1 MKYIS
6 PQVLAFISSL
16 LMSLILG
23 PLFIPALTRLKFGQ
37 TVRDDGPKT
46 HFVKKGTPTM
56 GGIIFLIPVTVVGI
70 YFSQKDLRI
79 LPLLFVTLGF
89 GIIGFLDDF
98 IKVIKKRKDGLY
110 AYQKM
115 IGLLFI
121 ATVFAFY
128 IDRYS
133 KIGPGII
140 IPFLNREFNII
151 PWLFIPFTVFVL
163 ISVTNAVNI
172 TDGLD
177 GLAAGVTLV
186 VSIFF
191 AVASI
196 IGSDFYYVRVF
207 CSILAGGCMGFLF
220 YNRYPAKV
228 FMGDTGSL
236 ALGGAIGASAIVM
249 KMPLILI
256 IAGGIY
262 VLETLSVIIQVT
274 SFKLRGKR
282 VFKMAPI
289 HHHFELSGWKE
300 TGVVKL
306 FVLITIVL
314 CIASLAAL
322 RIRFF

>member
-1 MKYIS
+1 
-6 PQVLAFISSL
+6 
-16 LMSLILG
+16 MSLILG

-133 KIGPGII
+133 NIGTGIM
-140 IPFLNREFNII
+140 IPFSNWEISLA
-151 PWLFIPFTVFVL
+151 WAFIPFTVFVL
-163 ISVTNAVNI
+163 IAVTNAVNI

-177 GLAAGVTLV
+177 GLAAGVTIIVAL
-186 VSIFF
+186 FF
-191 AVASI
+191 ALASI
-196 IGSDFYYVRVF
+196 IGVGFELKSTLGLLNENRYDYVSIF

-220 YNRYPAKV
+220 YNRYPARV

-249 KMPLILI
+249 KMPLILV

-262 VLETLSVIIQVT
+262 VIETLSVIIQVT